1 MCTQC
6 GSYIAKTGSVRSL
19 AFMHPCVMYVNDD
32 NEASESD
39 CNLQAA
45 SARITGPLLQE
56 EVAAVQE
63 GLRCYRRSA
72 WINICRDL
80 LPHRCSRPQS

>member
-1 MCTQC
+1 MHAI
-6 GSYIAKTGSVRSL
+6 GSHIAKIGSVRTL
-19 AFMHPCVMYVNDD
+19 AFMRPCGMYINHDT
-32 NEASESD
+32 EASESD
-39 CNLQAA
+39 YNLQAA

-72 WINICRDL
+72 WTNICRNL
-80 LPHRCSRPQS
+80 LPHRCGQPQS